1 MKIIIIYYL
10 NLANSRSSK
19 HSNLSVNRRFL
30 QLENIIR
37 YQDARISD
45 LVNTNQQLVNTNQQL
60 ETRILSLDARIISLE
75 NDLQEE
81 RNLTSQR
88 LFGNFTFN
96 FLENGNS
103 RIVKNRKLNK
113 YIYIYIYCFI
123 IINFLTDRQL
133 FHLQHF
139 RQLFMLY
146 FVNNLKK

>member
-1 MKIIIIYYL
+1 M
-10 NLANSRSSK
+10 
-19 HSNLSVNRRFL
+19 

-60 ETRILSLDARIISLE
+60 ETRILSLDARVISLE

-81 RNLTSQR
+81 RNQTPQR

-103 RIVKNRKLNK
+103 RLVKNRKLNK
-113 YIYIYIYCFI
+113 YIYIYIFI
-123 IINFLTDRQL
+123 VL
-133 FHLQHF
+133 
-139 RQLFMLY
+139 
-146 FVNNLKK
+146 

>member
-10 NLANSRSSK
+10 NLASGRSST

-37 YQDARISD
+37 SQDARISD

-60 ETRILSLDARIISLE
+60 ETRIHSLDARVISLE

-81 RNLTSQR
+81 RNQTPQR

-96 FLENGNS
+96 FLETGNS
-103 RIVKNRKLNK
+103 RSVVKRKLNNIF
-113 YIYIYIYCFI
+113 IYIYRFI
-123 IINFLTDRQL
+123 IINFLQIAN
-133 FHLQHF
+133 HF
-139 RQLFMLY
+139 IYNILDSYLCY
-146 FVNNLKK
+146 IL

>member
-10 NLANSRSSK
+10 NLASSRSSK